1 VIGPGNVVLD
11 LDGTLYRGSDPI
23 PGAAGAVRE
32 VENAGWRIVIATNN
46 ATRHRDE
53 VSEHVRRVVGLEVS
67 PGRVVT
73 SGDAAAR
80 ALSTDD
86 IPAFVVG
93 QSGLRLTLE
102 EAGIALTEVPEEARS
117 VVVGLD
123 RTFDYDR
130 LAAASRA
137 ILGGARLVATNI
149 DSTFPGT
156 SGPEPGAGALVAAV
170 VAVTA
175 VAPAVAGK
183 PNEPMREAVAAV
195 LGPGPTVV
203 IGDRL
208 DTDIAFGAA
217 AGWPTIL
224 VLTGVTDESSVAT
237 ASPVPDLVIA
247 SLADVPA
254 SLGVDLRA

>member
-1 VIGPGNVVLD
+1 
-11 LDGTLYRGSDPI
+11 
-23 PGAAGAVRE
+23 
-32 VENAGWRIVIATNN
+32 VIATNN
-46 ATRHRDE
+46 ATRHRRE
-53 VSEHVRRVVGLEVS
+53 VAEHVRRVAGLEVA

-73 SGDAAAR
+73 SGDAAVR

-86 IPAFVVG
+86 FPAFVVG
-93 QSGLRLTLE
+93 ESGLRLTFE
-102 EAGIALTEVPEEARS
+102 EVGVALTDVPEQARS

-137 ILGGARLVATNI
+137 VFGGARLVATNG
-149 DSTFPGT
+149 DTTFPGT

-170 VAVTA
+170 AAVTA
-175 VAPAVAGK
+175 VTPTVAGK
-183 PNEPMREAVAAV
+183 PNEPMREAVVAV

-224 VLTGVTDESSVAT
+224 VLTGVTDESSIAP
-237 ASPVPDLVIA
+237 ASPAPDLVMA
-247 SLADVPA
+247 SLADLPA
-254 SLGVDLRA
+254 ALGVDP